1 MWAEGPSSSPR
12 RGFTPIMGNS
22 SAFLTHSVECGQATL
37 ATSTND
43 GQLKANLDIQLVQ
56 PNAAC
61 PGAPPLHQPLGLQRN
76 QATLELGSAAAAVA
90 IEDLQQLRKS
100 SSTPGFPVSSSVS
113 SATHPPAPPAPPRA
127 WRLFRGRPAPFCQLY
142 GRQRG
147 RFLLV

>member
-1 MWAEGPSSSPR
+1 
-12 RGFTPIMGNS
+12 MGNS

-56 PNAAC
+56 SNAAC

-90 IEDLQQLRKS
+90 IEDLQQLRSLKQEQQH
-100 SSTPGFPVSSSVS
+100 T
-113 SATHPPAPPAPPRA
+113 
-127 WRLFRGRPAPFCQLY
+127 RLPCQL
-142 GRQRG
+142 QC
-147 RFLLV
+147 